1 MDFMNVDAIR
11 SHKVRTILTFSIPAI
26 ISMVLTSLITIAD
39 GFFMGN
45 FIDKDAIAAVNLG
58 LPVIYLY
65 LATGLMISV
74 GGSVIAGIALG
85 SNNIKKCADAFNQ
98 TILTTA
104 VIVCMLSAVMV
115 FCLSPMLKLLHA
127 EGNVALYFLTYYR
140 IMLLELPVMI
150 LSSSFAMFIRAE
162 GNPQFAL
169 LTTVIMVV
177 LNIVLDYIFAGPC
190 RFGIQGIAY
199 ASLIS
204 ALVSLALSVWYFV
217 KKSHVFKF
225 VRFIFDRTLFRDTML
240 NGSSEF
246 IGELSM
252 CVSMSAFNFV
262 IMRRIG
268 VDGVTAF
275 TIVGYTA
282 YLFSMIVVGFGQG
295 ASPLISFVYGAEEKQ
310 LARSIRKC
318 TSALVTG
325 VGAGAV
331 ILVVCTSS
339 WYSALFVKD
348 KAIARMVQS
357 GMFIFMTDFL
367 LCGVNA
373 ISSFYFTSIGKAK
386 ESAVISASRGL
397 VVLLVCIFV
406 LPVFFGMNG
415 IWMAS
420 PVTEAVTL
428 IITAAYLKKDRVQIS
443 VQHHAQMTAQ

>member
-1 MDFMNVDAIR
+1 MDFMNADAIR

-26 ISMVLTSLITIAD
+26 ISMVLTSFITIAD

-58 LPVIYLY
+58 LPIIYLY
-65 LATGLMISV
+65 LAAGLMISV
-74 GGSVIAGIALG
+74 GGSVIAGMALG
-85 SNNIKKCADAFNQ
+85 SNDTKKCAGAFNQ
-98 TILTTA
+98 TMLTTA
-104 VIVCMLSAVMV
+104 VIVCALSIVMI
-115 FCLSPMLKLLHA
+115 FCLSPMLRLLHA
-127 EGNVALYFLTYYR
+127 EAAVASYFLTYYR
-140 IMLLELPVMI
+140 IMLIELPVMI

-177 LNIVLDYIFAGPC
+177 LNIVLDYVFAGPC

-204 ALVSLALSVWYFV
+204 AIVSLALSVWYFI
-217 KKSHVFKF
+217 KKSRVFKF
-225 VRFIFDRTLFRDTML
+225 ARFAFDKAMFRNTIL

-252 CVSMSAFNFV
+252 CISMSAFNFV

-295 ASPLISFVYGAEEKQ
+295 ASPLISFVYGSGDKQ
-310 LARSIRKC
+310 LARSIFKHTC
-318 TSALVTG
+318 ALVTG
-325 VGAGAV
+325 AGAV
-331 ILVVCTSS
+331 TVVLVVCTSS

-348 KAIARMVQS
+348 ETVARMVQS
-357 GMFIFMTDFL
+357 GMLIFMTNFL

-386 ESAVISASRGL
+386 ESAVISSSRGL
-397 VVLLVCIFV
+397 VVLLICIFV

-428 IITAAYLKKDRVQIS
+428 VITALYLRKDGAPM
-443 VQHHAQMTAQ
+443 HKTQMIP